1 MKKAIATALMAAMMT
16 VGTVGASFAAGLGT
30 IDMAALLQKHPN
42 YPKAM
47 AQWRS
52 DVEKAQKDFQD
63 QVKKEKDPKAQQELA
78 QKFNVQLN
86 KQRIELFTPLEKD
99 ILEKTKAVKQE
110 KGLDYVV
117 LNGSVVD
124 GQGQD
129 FLSCCA
135 TKACKMRQ
143 SGRGKN
149 LPDCRVS

>member
-1 MKKAIATALMAAMMT
+1 MKKAIATAVMAAMMT
-16 VGTVGASFAAGLGT
+16 VGAVGASFAAGLGT

-124 GQGQD
+124 GQAQD
-129 FLSCCA
+129 ITNDVAAKL
-135 TKACKMRQ
+135 K
-143 SGRGKN
+143 
-149 LPDCRVS
+149 

>member
-1 MKKAIATALMAAMMT
+1 MKKAIATAVMAAMMT

-99 ILEKTKAVKQE
+99 ILEKTKQVKQE
-110 KGLDYVV
+110 KSLVYVV

-124 GQGQD
+124 GQAQD
-129 FLSCCA
+129 ITNDVAAKL
-135 TKACKMRQ
+135 K
-143 SGRGKN
+143 
-149 LPDCRVS
+149 

>member
-78 QKFNVQLN
+78 QKFNVQL
-86 KQRIELFTPLEKD
+86 KLFTPLEKD

-117 LNGSVVD
+117 LTGSVVD
-124 GQGQD
+124 GQAQD
-129 FLSCCA
+129 ITNDVAAKL
-135 TKACKMRQ
+135 K
-143 SGRGKN
+143 
-149 LPDCRVS
+149 

>member
-1 MKKAIATALMAAMMT
+1 MKKAIATAVMAAMMT

-99 ILEKTKAVKQE
+99 ILEKTKQVKQE
-110 KGLDYVV
+110 KSLDYVV

-124 GQGQD
+124 GQAQD
-129 FLSCCA
+129 ITNDVAAKL
-135 TKACKMRQ
+135 K
-143 SGRGKN
+143 
-149 LPDCRVS
+149 

>member
-1 MKKAIATALMAAMMT
+1 MKKAIATAVMAAMMT

-63 QVKKEKDPKAQQELA
+63 QVKKEKDQKAQQELA

-99 ILEKTKAVKQE
+99 IVEKTKQVKQE

-117 LNGSVVD
+117 LTGSVVD
-124 GQGQD
+124 GQAQD
-129 FLSCCA
+129 ITNDVAAKL
-135 TKACKMRQ
+135 K
-143 SGRGKN
+143 
-149 LPDCRVS
+149 

>member
-99 ILEKTKAVKQE
+99 ILEKTKQVKQE
-110 KGLDYVV
+110 KSLDYVV

-124 GQGQD
+124 GQAQD
-129 FLSCCA
+129 ITNDVAAKL
-135 TKACKMRQ
+135 K
-143 SGRGKN
+143 
-149 LPDCRVS
+149 

>member
-42 YPKAM
+42 YPKVM

-129 FLSCCA
+129 ITNDVAAKL
-135 TKACKMRQ
+135 K
-143 SGRGKN
+143 
-149 LPDCRVS
+149 

>member
-52 DVEKAQKDFQD
+52 VEKAQKDFQD

-129 FLSCCA
+129 ITNDVAAKL
-135 TKACKMRQ
+135 K
-143 SGRGKN
+143 
-149 LPDCRVS
+149 

>member
-42 YPKAM
+42 YSKAM

-129 FLSCCA
+129 ITNDVAAKL
-135 TKACKMRQ
+135 K
-143 SGRGKN
+143 
-149 LPDCRVS
+149 

>member
-63 QVKKEKDPKAQQELA
+63 QVKKAKDPKAQQELA

-129 FLSCCA
+129 ITNDVAAKL
-135 TKACKMRQ
+135 K
-143 SGRGKN
+143 
-149 LPDCRVS
+149 

>member
-63 QVKKEKDPKAQQELA
+63 QVKKEKDPTAQQELA

-86 KQRIELFTPLEKD
+86 KPRIELFTPLEKD

-129 FLSCCA
+129 ITNDVAAKL
-135 TKACKMRQ
+135 K
-143 SGRGKN
+143 
-149 LPDCRVS
+149 

>member
-129 FLSCCA
+129 ITNDVAAWC
-135 TKACKMRQ
+135 Q
-143 SGRGKN
+143 N
-149 LPDCRVS
+149 LYD

>member
-1 MKKAIATALMAAMMT
+1 MKKAIATAVMAAMMT

-124 GQGQD
+124 GQAQD
-129 FLSCCA
+129 ITNDVAAKL
-135 TKACKMRQ
+135 K
-143 SGRGKN
+143 
-149 LPDCRVS
+149 

>member
-117 LNGSVVD
+117 LNGSGVD

-129 FLSCCA
+129 ITNDVAAKL
-135 TKACKMRQ
+135 K
-143 SGRGKN
+143 
-149 LPDCRVS
+149 

>member
-1 MKKAIATALMAAMMT
+1 MKKTIATAVMAAMMT

-99 ILEKTKAVKQE
+99 ILEKTKQVKQE
-110 KGLDYVV
+110 KSLDYVV

-124 GQGQD
+124 GQAQD
-129 FLSCCA
+129 ITNDVAAKL
-135 TKACKMRQ
+135 K
-143 SGRGKN
+143 
-149 LPDCRVS
+149 

>member
-1 MKKAIATALMAAMMT
+1 MKKAIATALMAAMVT

-63 QVKKEKDPKAQQELA
+63 QVKKEKDQKAQQELA

-99 ILEKTKAVKQE
+99 IVEKTKQVKQE

-117 LNGSVVD
+117 LTGSVVD
-124 GQGQD
+124 GQAQD
-129 FLSCCA
+129 ITNDVAAKL
-135 TKACKMRQ
+135 K
-143 SGRGKN
+143 
-149 LPDCRVS
+149 

>member
-1 MKKAIATALMAAMMT
+1 MKKAIVTAVMAAMMT

-30 IDMAALLQKHPN
+30 IDMAALLQKHPD

-63 QVKKEKDPKAQQELA
+63 QVKKEKDQKAQQELA

-99 ILEKTKAVKQE
+99 ILEKTKEVKQE
-110 KGLDYVV
+110 KSLDYVV

-124 GQGQD
+124 GQAQD
-129 FLSCCA
+129 ITNDVAAKL
-135 TKACKMRQ
+135 K
-143 SGRGKN
+143 
-149 LPDCRVS
+149 

>member
-1 MKKAIATALMAAMMT
+1 MAAMMT

-99 ILEKTKAVKQE
+99 ILEKTKQVKQE
-110 KGLDYVV
+110 KSLDYVV

-124 GQGQD
+124 GQAQD
-129 FLSCCA
+129 ITNDVAAKL
-135 TKACKMRQ
+135 K
-143 SGRGKN
+143 
-149 LPDCRVS
+149 

>member
-63 QVKKEKDPKAQQELA
+63 QVKKENDPKAQQELA

-129 FLSCCA
+129 ITNDVAAKL
-135 TKACKMRQ
+135 K
-143 SGRGKN
+143 
-149 LPDCRVS
+149 

>member
-30 IDMAALLQKHPN
+30 IDMAALLQKHPK

-129 FLSCCA
+129 ITNDVAAKL
-135 TKACKMRQ
+135 K
-143 SGRGKN
+143 
-149 LPDCRVS
+149 

>member
-124 GQGQD
+124 GQGKD
-129 FLSCCA
+129 ITNDVAAKL
-135 TKACKMRQ
+135 K
-143 SGRGKN
+143 
-149 LPDCRVS
+149 

>member
-30 IDMAALLQKHPN
+30 IDMVALLQKHPN

-99 ILEKTKAVKQE
+99 ILEKTKQVKQE
-110 KGLDYVV
+110 KSLDYVV

-124 GQGQD
+124 GQAQD
-129 FLSCCA
+129 ITNDVAAKL
-135 TKACKMRQ
+135 K
-143 SGRGKN
+143 
-149 LPDCRVS
+149 

>member
-124 GQGQD
+124 GQAQD
-129 FLSCCA
+129 ITNDVAAKL
-135 TKACKMRQ
+135 K
-143 SGRGKN
+143 
-149 LPDCRVS
+149 